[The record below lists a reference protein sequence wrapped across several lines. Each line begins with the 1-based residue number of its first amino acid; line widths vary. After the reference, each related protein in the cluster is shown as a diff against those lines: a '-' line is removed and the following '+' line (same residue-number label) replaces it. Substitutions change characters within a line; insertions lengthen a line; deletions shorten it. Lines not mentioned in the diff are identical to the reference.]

1 MNSIAEELEK
11 TGRVAY
17 TNQGVSMRPLIRAGR
32 DVWVIEK
39 RSPEDIQKYDV
50 VLFRRPPENGR
61 GVYVLHRVL
70 KRFPDGRFWIVGDNC
85 VSGEIVR
92 PQDVLGVMTA
102 LNRGGRMVK
111 PTDFGYRAYVALW
124 CAPWPLRFA
133 VLRAVRF
140 ARRVL
145 GAVKRRVLRR

>member
-39 RSPEDIQKYDV
+39 RSPEEVQKYDV
-50 VLFRRPPENGR
+50 VLFRRPPENRR

-70 KRFPDGRFWIVGDNC
+70 KRYPDGRFWIVGDNC
-85 VSGEIVR
+85 VSGEDVR
-92 PQDVLGVMTA
+92 PENVLGVMTK
-102 LNRGGRMVK
+102 LNRGGKTVQ
-111 PTDFGYRAYVALW
+111 PTDFGYRVYVALW
-124 CAPWPLRFA
+124 CAPWRLRF
-133 VLRAVRF
+133 VLLRGVHF

-145 GAVKRRVLRR
+145 SAIKRRVFRR

>member
-85 VSGEIVR
+85 VSGEDVR
-92 PQDVLGVMTA
+92 PQDVLGVMTQLKRA
-102 LNRGGRMVK
+102 GKAV
-111 PTDFGYRAYVALW
+111 DFTSLWYRAYVKLW
-124 CAPWPLRFA
+124 CAPWRMRFA
-133 VLRAVRF
+133 VLRCKHF
-140 ARRVL
+140 AYRVL
-145 GAVKRRVLRR
+145 SGIKRRVFRR